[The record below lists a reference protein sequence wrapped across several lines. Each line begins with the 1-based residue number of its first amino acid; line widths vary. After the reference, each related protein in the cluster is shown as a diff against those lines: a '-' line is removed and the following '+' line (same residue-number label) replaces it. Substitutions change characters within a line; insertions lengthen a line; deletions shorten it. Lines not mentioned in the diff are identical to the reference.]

1 MQGSKILPELNAS
14 KVTPTKKRYF
24 LKYLAEF
31 LLKREKFSAKGN
43 FLNSKNV
50 VLVAAPHQSAKDE
63 YFMFLI
69 VMAMNIKIC
78 YLSAKWTMRRLPV
91 PFLKPKDIDK
101 QGIPWPLGWLQE
113 IIFRKFGAIPVER
126 KEKAG
131 QYNSVVKELEKHDGF
146 VLIVTPEG
154 RFDPSRFRSSF
165 LYIARELDAQVMP
178 VQIDYEKR
186 RFTLLPAL
194 DIEGTEEEVINRLRS
209 LFDGIKGK
217 HSRFEA

>member
-14 KVTPTKKRYF
+14 KLTPTKKRYF

-131 QYNSVVKELEKHDGF
+131 QYNSVVEELEKHDGF

-209 LFDGIKGK
+209 LFDGIKGR
-217 HSRFEA
+217 HSRFEV

>member
-14 KVTPTKKRYF
+14 KLTPTKKRYF

-131 QYNSVVKELEKHDGF
+131 QYNSVIQELDKHDGF

>member
-14 KVTPTKKRYF
+14 KLTPTKKRYF

-31 LLKREKFSAKGN
+31 LLKREEFSAKGN

-194 DIEGTEEEVINRLRS
+194 NIEGTEEEVINRLRT
-209 LFDGIKGK
+209 LFDGIKGR

>member
-14 KVTPTKKRYF
+14 KLPPTKKRYF

-194 DIEGTEEEVINRLRS
+194 DIEGTEEEVINRLRT
-209 LFDGIKGK
+209 LFDGIKGR

>member
-14 KVTPTKKRYF
+14 ELTPTKKRYF

-31 LLKREKFSAKGN
+31 LLKREEFSAKGN

-91 PFLKPKDIDK
+91 PFLKPKNIDK

-131 QYNSVVKELEKHDGF
+131 QYNSVIQELDKHDGF

-194 DIEGTEEEVINRLRS
+194 DTQGTEEEIINRLRS

>member
-14 KVTPTKKRYF
+14 KLTPTKKRYF

-131 QYNSVVKELEKHDGF
+131 QYGSVVEELEKHDGF

>member
-14 KVTPTKKRYF
+14 KLTPTKKRYF

-31 LLKREKFSAKGN
+31 LLKREEFSAKGN

>member
-1 MQGSKILPELNAS
+1 MQSSKVLPEL
-14 KVTPTKKRYF
+14 KVSNFTPIKKRYF
-24 LKYLAEF
+24 LRYVAEF
-31 LLKREKFSAKGN
+31 LLKRENFSAKGN
-43 FLNSKNV
+43 FLESKNV

-131 QYNSVVKELEKHDGF
+131 QYNSVIEELKKRDGF

-165 LYIARELDAQVMP
+165 LYVARELGAEVMP

-186 RFTLLPAL
+186 CFTLLPAL
-194 DIEGTEEEVINRLRS
+194 NIEGTEQEVIKRLRL
-209 LFDGIKGK
+209 LFHGVKGK

>member
-1 MQGSKILPELNAS
+1 MQGSKTLPELNAS
-14 KVTPTKKRYF
+14 ELTPTKKRYF

-31 LLKREKFSAKGN
+31 LLKREEFSAKGN

-178 VQIDYEKR
+178 VQIDYDKR

>member
-1 MQGSKILPELNAS
+1 MQSSKALPELKVS
-14 KVTPTKKRYF
+14 KFTRIKKRYF
-24 LKYLAEF
+24 LRYIAEF
-31 LLKREKFSAKGN
+31 LLKRENFSAKGN
-43 FLNSKNV
+43 FLESKNV

-101 QGIPWPLGWLQE
+101 QGIPWPLGWVQE
-113 IIFRKFGAIPVER
+113 IVFRKFGAIPVER

-131 QYNSVVKELEKHDGF
+131 QYNSVIEELKKRDGF

-154 RFDPSRFRSSF
+154 RFDPLRFRTSF
-165 LYIARELDAQVMP
+165 LYIARELEAEVMP

-186 RFTLLPAL
+186 CFTLLPAL
-194 DIEGTEEEVINRLRS
+194 NIEGTEQEVIKRLRL
-209 LFDGIKGK
+209 LFQGIKGK

>member
-1 MQGSKILPELNAS
+1 MQGSKTLPELNAS
-14 KVTPTKKRYF
+14 ELTPTKKRYF

-31 LLKREKFSAKGN
+31 LLKREEFSAKGN

-101 QGIPWPLGWLQE
+101 QGVPWPLGWLQE

-131 QYNSVVKELEKHDGF
+131 QYNSVVEELEKHDGF

-186 RFTLLPAL
+186 RFSLLPAL

-209 LFDGIKGK
+209 LFDGVKGK

>member
-1 MQGSKILPELNAS
+1 MQGSKIHPELNAS
-14 KVTPTKKRYF
+14 KLTPTKKRYF

-194 DIEGTEEEVINRLRS
+194 DIEGTEEEVINRLRT
-209 LFDGIKGK
+209 LFDGIKGR

>member
-14 KVTPTKKRYF
+14 KLTPTKKRYF

-126 KEKAG
+126 KEKGG
-131 QYNSVVKELEKHDGF
+131 QYNSVVKELKKHDGF

-165 LYIARELDAQVMP
+165 LYIARELDAEVMP

-194 DIEGTEEEVINRLRS
+194 DIEGTEEEVISRLRS

>member
-14 KVTPTKKRYF
+14 ELTPTKKRYF

-31 LLKREKFSAKGN
+31 LLKREEFSAKGN

-131 QYNSVVKELEKHDGF
+131 QYGSVVEELEKHDGF

-217 HSRFEA
+217 NSRFEA

>member
-14 KVTPTKKRYF
+14 ELTPTKKRYF

-31 LLKREKFSAKGN
+31 LLKREEFSAKGN

-131 QYNSVVKELEKHDGF
+131 QYNSVVEELEKHDGF

-165 LYIARELDAQVMP
+165 LYIARELDAQVKP

>member
-14 KVTPTKKRYF
+14 KLTPTKKRYF

-131 QYNSVVKELEKHDGF
+131 QYNSVVKELQKHDGF

-194 DIEGTEEEVINRLRS
+194 DIEGTEEEVINRLRT
-209 LFDGIKGK
+209 LFDGIKGR

>member
-1 MQGSKILPELNAS
+1 MQSSKVLPEL
-14 KVTPTKKRYF
+14 KVSNFTPIKKRYF
-24 LKYLAEF
+24 LRYIAEF
-31 LLKREKFSAKGN
+31 LLKRENFSAKGN
-43 FLNSKNV
+43 FLENKNV

-101 QGIPWPLGWLQE
+101 QGIPWPLGWVQE
-113 IIFRKFGAIPVER
+113 IVFRKFGAIPVER

-131 QYNSVVKELEKHDGF
+131 QYNSVIEELKKRDGF

-154 RFDPSRFRSSF
+154 RFDPLRFRTSF
-165 LYIARELDAQVMP
+165 LYIARELEAEVMP

-186 RFTLLPAL
+186 CFTLLPAL
-194 DIEGTEEEVINRLRS
+194 NIEGTEQEVIKRLRL
-209 LFDGIKGK
+209 LFQGIKGK

>member
-1 MQGSKILPELNAS
+1 MQGSRILPELNAS
-14 KVTPTKKRYF
+14 KLTPTKKRYF

-31 LLKREKFSAKGN
+31 LLKREEFSAKGN

>member
-14 KVTPTKKRYF
+14 KLTPTKKRYF

-31 LLKREKFSAKGN
+31 LLKKEKFSAKGN
-43 FLNSKNV
+43 ILNSKNV

-194 DIEGTEEEVINRLRS
+194 DIEGTEEEVINRLRT
-209 LFDGIKGK
+209 LFDGIKGR

>member
-14 KVTPTKKRYF
+14 KLTPTKKRYF

-131 QYNSVVKELEKHDGF
+131 QYNSVVEELEKHDGF

-194 DIEGTEEEVINRLRS
+194 DIEGTEEEVINRLRT
-209 LFDGIKGK
+209 LFDGIKGR

>member
-14 KVTPTKKRYF
+14 KLTPTKKRYF

-31 LLKREKFSAKGN
+31 LLKREEFSAKGN

-126 KEKAG
+126 KEGAG

-165 LYIARELDAQVMP
+165 LYIARELDAEVMP

-194 DIEGTEEEVINRLRS
+194 DIEGTEEEVISRLRS

>member
-14 KVTPTKKRYF
+14 ELTPTKKRYF

-31 LLKREKFSAKGN
+31 LLKREEFSAKGN

-194 DIEGTEEEVINRLRS
+194 NIEGTEEEVINRLRT
-209 LFDGIKGK
+209 LFDGIKGR

>member
-14 KVTPTKKRYF
+14 KLTPTKKRYF

-131 QYNSVVKELEKHDGF
+131 QYNSVVEELEKHDGF

-217 HSRFEA
+217 NSRFEA

>member
-14 KVTPTKKRYF
+14 KLTPTKKRYF

-31 LLKREKFSAKGN
+31 LLKREQFSAKGN

-131 QYNSVVKELEKHDGF
+131 QYNSVVEELEKHDGF

-217 HSRFEA
+217 NSRFEA

>member
-14 KVTPTKKRYF
+14 ELTPTKKRYF

-31 LLKREKFSAKGN
+31 LLKREEFSAKGN

-131 QYNSVVKELEKHDGF
+131 QYSSVVEELEKHDGF

>member
-14 KVTPTKKRYF
+14 ELTPTKKRYF

-31 LLKREKFSAKGN
+31 LLKRENFSAKGN

-91 PFLKPKDIDK
+91 PFLKPKNIDK

-126 KEKAG
+126 KENAG
-131 QYNSVVKELEKHDGF
+131 QYNSVIQELDKHDGF

-165 LYIARELDAQVMP
+165 LYIARQLDAEVMP

-194 DIEGTEEEVINRLRS
+194 DTQGTEEEVINRLRS

-217 HSRFEA
+217 HSRFGA

>member
-1 MQGSKILPELNAS
+1 MQGSKTLPELNAS
-14 KVTPTKKRYF
+14 ELTPTKKRYF

-31 LLKREKFSAKGN
+31 LLKREEFSAKGN

-131 QYNSVVKELEKHDGF
+131 QYNSVVEELEKHDGF

>member
-1 MQGSKILPELNAS
+1 MQGSKALPELHAS
-14 KVTPTKKRYF
+14 KLTPVKKRYF
-24 LKYLAEF
+24 LKYIAEF
-31 LLKREKFSAKGN
+31 LLKRANFSAKGN
-43 FLNSKNV
+43 FLESKNV
-50 VLVAAPHQSAKDE
+50 VLVAAPHQSARDE

-91 PFLKPKDIDK
+91 PFLKPKDIDR
-101 QGIPWPLGWLQE
+101 QGVPWPLGWLQE

-126 KEKAG
+126 REKAG
-131 QYNSVVKELEKHDGF
+131 QYSSVVEELKKQDGF

-165 LYIARELDAQVMP
+165 LYIARELDAEVMP
-178 VQIDYEKR
+178 VQIDYEKKC
-186 RFTLLPAL
+186 FTLLPAF
-194 DIEGTEEEVINRLRS
+194 DTEGTEEEVIKRLRL
-209 LFDGIKGK
+209 LFHGIKGS

>member
-14 KVTPTKKRYF
+14 ELTPTKKRYF

-31 LLKREKFSAKGN
+31 LLKRENFSAKGN

-91 PFLKPKDIDK
+91 PFLKPKNIDK

-126 KEKAG
+126 KENAG
-131 QYNSVVKELEKHDGF
+131 QYNSVIQELDKHDGF

-165 LYIARELDAQVMP
+165 LYIARQLDAEVMP

-194 DIEGTEEEVINRLRS
+194 DTQGTEEEIINRLRS

>member
-14 KVTPTKKRYF
+14 KLTPTKKRYF

-31 LLKREKFSAKGN
+31 LLKREEFSAKGN

-217 HSRFEA
+217 NSRFEA

>member
-14 KVTPTKKRYF
+14 ELTPTKKRYF

-131 QYNSVVKELEKHDGF
+131 QYGSVVEELEKHDGF

>member
-14 KVTPTKKRYF
+14 ELTPTKKRYF

-131 QYNSVVKELEKHDGF
+131 QYNSVVKELEKRDGF

-194 DIEGTEEEVINRLRS
+194 DIEGTEEEVINRLRT
-209 LFDGIKGK
+209 LFDGIKGR

>member
-14 KVTPTKKRYF
+14 ELTPTKKRYF

-31 LLKREKFSAKGN
+31 LLKREEFSAKGN

-131 QYNSVVKELEKHDGF
+131 QYNSVVEELEKHDGF

-165 LYIARELDAQVMP
+165 LYIARELDAEVMP

>member
-1 MQGSKILPELNAS
+1 MHGSKALPELKAS
-14 KVTPTKKRYF
+14 KLTPTKNRYF
-24 LKYLAEF
+24 LKYIAEF
-31 LLKREKFSAKGN
+31 LLKRENFSAKGN
-43 FLNSKNV
+43 FLESKNV
-50 VLVAAPHQSAKDE
+50 VLVASPHQSAKDE

-131 QYNSVVKELEKHDGF
+131 QYNSVVEELEKHDGF

-194 DIEGTEEEVINRLRS
+194 NIEGTEEEVINRLRT
-209 LFDGIKGK
+209 LFDGIKGR

>member
-14 KVTPTKKRYF
+14 ELTPTKKRYF

-31 LLKREKFSAKGN
+31 LLKRENFSAKGN

-91 PFLKPKDIDK
+91 PFLKPKNIDK

-165 LYIARELDAQVMP
+165 LYIARQLDAEVMP

>member
-14 KVTPTKKRYF
+14 ELTPTKKRYF

-131 QYNSVVKELEKHDGF
+131 QYNSVVEELEKHDGF

-165 LYIARELDAQVMP
+165 LYIARELDAEVMP

-217 HSRFEA
+217 NSRF

>member
-14 KVTPTKKRYF
+14 ELTPTKKRYF

-31 LLKREKFSAKGN
+31 LLKREEFSAKGN

-50 VLVAAPHQSAKDE
+50 ILVAAPHQSAKDE

-91 PFLKPKDIDK
+91 PFLKPKNIDK

-131 QYNSVVKELEKHDGF
+131 QYNSVVEELEKHDGF

>member
-14 KVTPTKKRYF
+14 ELTPTKKRYF

-31 LLKREKFSAKGN
+31 LLKREEFSAKGN

-131 QYNSVVKELEKHDGF
+131 QYNSVIEELKKRDGF

-165 LYIARELDAQVMP
+165 LYVARELGAEVMP

-186 RFTLLPAL
+186 CFTLLPAL
-194 DIEGTEEEVINRLRS
+194 NIEGTEQEVIKRLRL
-209 LFDGIKGK
+209 LFHGVKGK

>member
-14 KVTPTKKRYF
+14 ELTPTKKRYF

-31 LLKREKFSAKGN
+31 LLKREEFSAKGN

-131 QYNSVVKELEKHDGF
+131 QYNSVVEELEKHDGF

-217 HSRFEA
+217 NSRFEA